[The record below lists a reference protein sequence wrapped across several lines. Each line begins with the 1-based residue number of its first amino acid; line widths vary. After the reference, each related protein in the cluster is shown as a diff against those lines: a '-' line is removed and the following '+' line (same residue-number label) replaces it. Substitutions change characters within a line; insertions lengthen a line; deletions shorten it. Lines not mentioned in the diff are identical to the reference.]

1 MRPNILSRHTIL
13 ASPSSH
19 HWHVRWEPSPVTCL
33 RVISKWLN
41 TFKKWPWFLPLT
53 PRCSVVSR
61 TAYQGSFTMS
71 QWSQSRRSMIH
82 DVMSSQLGSSRESN
96 HVFCRPYFCIFLAII
111 IQWGLFII
119 RIDLFKIRPDSA
131 QRSARRSL
139 TLKDYS
145 SSIFWALH
153 HLKSTCNGELRL
165 IKISFRSVNHFGSW
179 TRIAGQQK
187 QLAVLAEL

>member
-1 MRPNILSRHTIL
+1 MSCVTLWDQEQSHDPLLILIHVLIAFIAPLYSLAIPHLLKQMRPNILSRHTIL
-13 ASPSSH
+13 PSPSSH

-41 TFKKWPWFLPLT
+41 TFKKWPWFLPLA
-53 PRCSVVSR
+53 PRSSVVSR

-96 HVFCRPYFCIFLAII
+96 HVFCWPYFCIFLAII

-131 QRSARRSL
+131 QRSAWDL
-139 TLKDYS
+139 
-145 SSIFWALH
+145 WH
-153 HLKSTCNGELRL
+153 
-165 IKISFRSVNHFGSW
+165 
-179 TRIAGQQK
+179 
-187 QLAVLAEL
+187 